1 MNKDFTSALEIKN
14 ILFEKI
20 LFERKGTKT
29 DEKELKIN
37 FQCDVYT
44 RESDDTRKITLT
56 FKGSKEFEYD
66 IEIVLTAFFGFK
78 DNEDISED
86 MKDILVNNN
95 AVAIM
100 MPYIR
105 SQVSLITAQ
114 PNVDC
119 VVLPPFNI
127 NKLLERE

>member
-1 MNKDFTSALEIKN
+1 MNKDFTSVLKVEN
-14 ILFEKI
+14 IFFEKL
-20 LFERKGTKT
+20 LFERRGPKSEET
-29 DEKELKIN
+29 ELKIN
-37 FQCDVYT
+37 FQCDVFA
-44 RESDDTRKITLT
+44 RESGDSRKITLT
-56 FKGSKEFEYD
+56 FKGSKEYEYD

-78 DNEDISED
+78 ENEEISEN
-86 MKDILVNNN
+86 MKDILINSN

-105 SQVSLITAQ
+105 SQVSLMTAQ

-127 NKLLERE
+127 NKFFEKE